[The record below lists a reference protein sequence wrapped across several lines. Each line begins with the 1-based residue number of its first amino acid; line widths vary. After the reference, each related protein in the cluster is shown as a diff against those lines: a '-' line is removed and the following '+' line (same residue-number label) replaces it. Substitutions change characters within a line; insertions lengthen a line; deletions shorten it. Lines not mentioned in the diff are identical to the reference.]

1 MLPLTLT
8 LRDWTVF
15 ILGRGPAA
23 VRRLDQ
29 VRDAG
34 AGNIRVFSPGADPQV
49 AQAAGDML
57 TNRWP
62 DEGEWRAARLA
73 FIAGEDE
80 AQSRAL
86 AEAAR
91 AARVLVNVEDMPALC
106 DFYVPSLVRR
116 GDLLLT
122 VATGGQSPGLCQAIR
137 QDLEGRYGPE
147 WADRLKEMA
156 TRRQDWRTAGHDLKA
171 VAAKTKQYLLEKGWL
186 Q

>member
-8 LRDWTVF
+8 LRDWPVF
-15 ILGRGPAA
+15 VLGRGPAA
-23 VRRLDQ
+23 MRRLSQ
-29 VRDAG
+29 VRESG
-34 AGNIRVFSPGADPQV
+34 AVDIRVFSPAAD
-49 AQAAGDML
+49 AETARAAGDRL
-57 TNRWP
+57 VNRWP
-62 DEGEWRAARLA
+62 DGEEWREARLA

-80 AQSRAL
+80 AQSRTL

-122 VATGGQSPGLCQAIR
+122 VATGGRSPGLSQAIR
-137 QDLEGRYGPE
+137 QDLESRYGPE
-147 WADRLKEMA
+147 WAGRLEEIA
-156 TRRQDWRTAGHDLKA
+156 ARRQDWRAAGHDMKT